1 MPWLAVAA
9 FIAVADQGSKHG
21 MGASLRPGEVREITG
36 FFNLVLAYNRGAAFS
51 FLSDAGGWQRVLFI
65 GIAAI
70 AVAVI
75 VTLLARHPGERLFCA
90 GLALILGGALG
101 NVWDRVA
108 LGHVL
113 DFLDVHAFGWHFWAF
128 NVAELAEVPSGST
141 VIFSAHGVSKAV
153 RGEAASRG
161 LRVFDA
167 TCPLVTKVH
176 VEVAKMRDA
185 GREIVMIGHR
195 GHPEVEG
202 TMGQSTE
209 GMHLVEATADVARLQ
224 VRDPLKLSYV
234 TQTTLSVD
242 DAAAIVEPLRPVG
255 AGSVRQLE
263 AASEG
268 VVFTLRRELAARQAR
283 NAR

>member
-75 VTLLARHPGERLFCA
+75 VTLLARHPGERLFCT

-113 DFLDVHAFGWHFWAF
+113 DFLDFHAFGWHFWAF
-128 NVAELAEVPSGST
+128 NVAD
-141 VIFSAHGVSKAV
+141 SAITAGA
-153 RGEAASRG
+153 GPPLPCG
-161 LRVFDA
+161 LRPGG
-167 TCPLVTKVH
+167 TGTKP
-176 VEVAKMRDA
+176 RNA
-185 GREIVMIGHR
+185 G
-195 GHPEVEG
+195 PW
-202 TMGQSTE
+202 
-209 GMHLVEATADVARLQ
+209 
-224 VRDPLKLSYV
+224 
-234 TQTTLSVD
+234 
-242 DAAAIVEPLRPVG
+242 RPVG
-255 AGSVRQLE
+255 QSP
-263 AASEG
+263 G
-268 VVFTLRRELAARQAR
+268 VLSRRAARPP
-283 NAR
+283 